1 MWSRNER
8 SYMEGNE
15 DHEGEEEVVLVKKKK
30 MMMMMNESKR
40 ELREK
45 GVLYGLRVMND
56 IFCEEDVC

>member
-15 DHEGEEEVVLVKKKK
+15 DHEGEEEVVLVKK
-30 MMMMMNESKR
+30 MMMMNESKR

>member
-1 MWSRNER
+1 
-8 SYMEGNE
+8 
-15 DHEGEEEVVLVKKKK
+15 
-30 MMMMMNESKR
+30 MMMMNESKR

>member
-1 MWSRNER
+1 
-8 SYMEGNE
+8 MEGNE
-15 DHEGEEEVVLVKKKK
+15 DHEGEEEVVLVKK
-30 MMMMMNESKR
+30 MMMMNESKR